1 MKNERVT
8 VLDHAGD
15 RTPSADPARL
25 AGSPIGRRLHGDM
38 ARLFGRA
45 HEPEPVVGRGDD
57 NQARTVAR
65 RRLRSSACRMLNQS
79 IADCLDLQSQ
89 ARQLGWWLRGADY
102 RAQRVLLADAAA
114 LIERQGQRIAALG
127 GTAEGSVRQVAARSG
142 LNDYPDPDADSTAQT
157 DALVLAFG
165 LVSQAM
171 CDDAVELS
179 ERGDETSARLSRRIA
194 ALLGAYHARLQ
205 PLLDTRSDIETR
217 APSIM
222 CGQRG

>member
-38 ARLFGRA
+38 ARLFGR
-45 HEPEPVVGRGDD
+45 GDD
-57 NQARTVAR
+57 NPARTVAH

-89 ARQLGWWLRGADY
+89 VRQLGWWLRGADY

-114 LIERQGQRIAALG
+114 LIERQVGRLGQRIAALG

-179 ERGDETSARLSRRIA
+179 ERGDEVSARLSRRIA
-194 ALLGAYHARLQ
+194 ALLGGYHARLQ
-205 PLLDTRSDIETR
+205 PLLDRRSDIETR